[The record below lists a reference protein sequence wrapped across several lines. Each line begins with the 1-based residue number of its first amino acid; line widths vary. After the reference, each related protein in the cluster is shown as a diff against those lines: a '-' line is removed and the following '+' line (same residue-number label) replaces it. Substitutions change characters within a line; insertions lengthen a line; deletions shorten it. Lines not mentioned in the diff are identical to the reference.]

1 MNSIKAERRR
11 KSIIISGLI
20 GSAGI
25 FLSKF
30 IGLFY
35 AVPFSAILGS
45 DLNSAYYG
53 VAYQLYSY
61 LLNICTAGFPF
72 AIATL
77 VAKYM
82 AHDDYVTT
90 LVVKK
95 LSSALMCVCALL
107 TVRRRSGGNRKS

>member
-45 DLNSAYYG
+45 VSQQRILRRWLISCI
-53 VAYQLYSY
+53 SY

-72 AIATL
+72 CDRDAGQPSIWRMMT
-77 VAKYM
+77 M
-82 AHDDYVTT
+82 
-90 LVVKK
+90 
-95 LSSALMCVCALL
+95 
-107 TVRRRSGGNRKS
+107 